1 MESKRQKLEVA
12 ELETSAPSVPVL
24 VVLVGL
30 PGSGKST
37 LCAKLVESNPAIV
50 VLSQDVLGKAK
61 CEKQCRELLASSL
74 EEPRVIVVDRTN
86 LSPKQ
91 RATWLDMVAKH
102 CALAKV
108 LAVELTLD
116 QATCVERAKA
126 REDHPTLSPNKV
138 AMVVKRLQAQY
149 EAVDQQSEAFDH
161 LLAGAD
167 ATELR
172 QSVLD
177 YISSN

>member
-1 MESKRQKLEVA
+1 MESKRQKLVVEP
-12 ELETSAPSVPVL
+12 SATVL

-37 LCAKLVESNPAIV
+37 LCSKLVESAPAAT
-50 VLSQDVLGKAK
+50 VLSQDLLGKAK
-61 CEKQCRELLASSL
+61 CEKQCRELLLSSL

-102 CALAKV
+102 CPSAKV
-108 LAVELTLD
+108 LGVEFTLD
-116 QATCVERAKA
+116 QATCVERAKS

-161 LLAGAD
+161 LLSGSD
-167 ATELR
+167 SSELCE
-172 QSVLD
+172 SILD
-177 YISSN
+177 YLRAN